1 MSNTIKEGEF
11 YINQRKNQEKC
22 LSKDLDIIEGFTV
35 VSRQTQ
41 KKNPS
46 NFYIPDGSDPG
57 QTVMCE
63 PDKIRYIRIS
73 QTNNFLTIQ
82 EVQVF
87 DETGKNVALK
97 GRYSNEYE
105 LTQGFC
111 RKTTNEGVGVGTPG
125 SVYKGD
131 LTTGEC
137 EQACSTGC
145 SAYEI
150 QTEGSTEG
158 LNPGCWTYQDPTVK
172 GDGNKNAMCRVKQR
186 ETGTPVATMS
196 SYYKGTNPY
205 MAIDGNISNNQPWPN
220 SACTAGTSG
229 GWWEVDLGRAVNVKK
244 VIIYNRPD
252 CCQDRLSGAQLTLID
267 NQHRT
272 VLTKTLNS
280 NRKQVFNIASE
291 KKNCGGPVIQKN
303 MDDFQELSELR
314 KIYNRQL
321 QDYNQSI
328 KALLED
334 SQNFVN
340 ASNKNNNKFSN
351 SYVRDSANGAVGY
364 VTTNGVW
371 KWISSPSQGDSIQ
384 GRGNCPGN
392 WRGYT
397 NTTADTGQMYTIGNA
412 PQGEIVKMNGQELI
426 KGSAMVD
433 NQSCGNVGQNVYVTQ
448 PATPSNPNY
457 EGCVTGVPGEYQSD
471 LGNATFAQ
479 CKQRAADKGKNVFM
493 FGKQNGSSGT
503 APCYI
508 DGSAGATVNDVTY
521 CYSTGKNPRFGGEI
535 PGYTTKHKSRFG
547 RTHHTYHPP
556 VPTYSKYT
564 TEGANISALNRTYHI
579 TDDLQAKNIPEGE
592 LFKRGSKGSRGKY
605 QVLNGYGS
613 KGNDIK
619 KGSANDISDIKRM
632 CDETDGCAGFSFK
645 PSTGQYWLKNSNMWP
660 SGNRHKVTNG
670 TDLYVRAPELN
681 LNSSCNSSDIDFVS
695 QNEMWGSLSGGE
707 YRQGPNMTYSS
718 TCALGSINER
728 DRQSITD
735 QYNKLQEIL
744 NKIKEKIRELAGEDI
759 KLNKGLMDEQ
769 KIMESRLKRYEQ
781 VYSQIGREK
790 RLINRDSAMEE
801 DATLNMLSSNKM
813 YIIWSILAL
822 GLTFGVTKLTK

>member
-11 YINQRKNQEKC
+11 YISQRKNQEKC

-35 VSRQTQ
+35 VSRQAQ

-57 QTVMCE
+57 QTVMCQ

-73 QTNNFLTIQ
+73 QTNNYLTIQ

-87 DETGKNVALK
+87 DETGKNVALQ

-131 LTTGEC
+131 LTTGQC

-150 QTEGSTEG
+150 QNEGSTEG
-158 LNPGCWTYQDPTVK
+158 LNPGCWIYQDPTVK

-186 ETGTPVATMS
+186 ETGTPIATMS

-220 SACTAGTSG
+220 SACTAGTTG

-244 VIIYNRPD
+244 VVVYNRPD
-252 CCQDRLSGAQLTLID
+252 CCQDRLSGAQLTVID
-267 NQHRT
+267 SEHRT

-280 NRKQVFNIASE
+280 NRKQVFNIGRE

-303 MDDFQELSELR
+303 MDDFRELSELR
-314 KIYNRQL
+314 NIYNRQL

-371 KWISSPSQGDSIQ
+371 KWISSPPQGDSIQ
-384 GRGNCPGN
+384 GRGDCPGN

-397 NTTADTGQMYTIGNA
+397 NTKADTGQLYTIGNA

-426 KGSAMVD
+426 KGSAMVE
-433 NQSCGNVGQNVYVTQ
+433 NQSCGNVGQNIYVTE
-448 PATPSNPNY
+448 PASITSGPNY
-457 EGCVTGVPGEYQSD
+457 EGCVTGFPGEYQSD
-471 LGNATFAQ
+471 LGNATYAQ

-508 DGSAGATVNDVTY
+508 DGSARGTVNDVTY

-579 TDDLQAKNIPEGE
+579 TDDLQARWIQGAERGEGGDKTR
-592 LFKRGSKGSRGKY
+592 FQR
-605 QVLNGYGS
+605 LNNYDS
-613 KGNDIK
+613 AGNDITS
-619 KGSANDISDIKRM
+619 GTSGNINEIKNL
-632 CDETDGCAGFSFK
+632 CKNTNGCAGFVYN
-645 PSTGQYWLKNSNMWP
+645 PSTGQYWLKNRNMWP
-660 SGNRHKVTNG
+660 QGNRQKHSELQ
-670 TDLYVRAPELN
+670 LYIRSPMVN
-681 LNSSCNSSDIDFVS
+681 LHNSCSDIVLGFES
-695 QNEMWGSLSGGE
+695 QDTMWDTPNGKYIE
-707 YRQGPNMTYSS
+707 GPNMLPSS

-728 DRQSITD
+728 DRQSITT

-801 DATLNMLSSNKM
+801 DATLNMLSSNKI

-822 GLTFGVTKLTK
+822 GLTFGVTKFTK